1 MGEKKEYQIERLDSE
16 LEQAYIETEY
26 EELVDYF
33 IAIGRGR
40 DVEDPR
46 PRMSFISPELEAKAK
61 EFASCVVDVIDE
73 FEGEIEEGRQL

>member
-33 IAIGRGR
+33 IAIRRGR

-46 PRMSFISPELEAKAK
+46 PKMSFISPELEAKAK
-61 EFASCVVDVIDE
+61 EYASCVVDVIDE
-73 FEGEIEEGRQL
+73 FEGKIEEGRQL